1 MTGDKN
7 WNDGE
12 RAVEMMGREQ
22 RENSGKGEG
31 RPDEGRRKMKEGWNK
46 AG

>member
-1 MTGDKN
+1 MT
-7 WNDGE
+7 E
-12 RAVEMMGREQ
+12 RKQ

-31 RPDEGRRKMKEGWNK
+31 RPGEGRRKMKEGWNK

>member
-1 MTGDKN
+1 MT
-7 WNDGE
+7 E
-12 RAVEMMGREQ
+12 RKQ

-31 RPDEGRRKMKEGWNK
+31 RTDEERRKMKEGWNK

>member
-1 MTGDKN
+1 MTERVNIEKE
-7 WNDGE
+7 GE
-12 RAVEMMGREQ
+12 GPVGKKKGST
-22 RENSGKGEG
+22 SGKGEG